1 MSRSI
6 VCAAF
11 MSLSL
16 AGSALAQNPPAAET
30 NKGALPQPVG
40 TTQVQEPAG
49 VTKTDNAASNAGNTA
64 PGVACQSESAEMTN
78 GKVQTC
84 AK

>member
-1 MSRSI
+1 MRRSI
-6 VCAAF
+6 ISAAF
-11 MSLSL
+11 ISL
-16 AGSALAQNPPAAET
+16 ALAGGALAQNVPAAET
-30 NKGALPQPVG
+30 NKGVLPQPVG

-49 VTKTDNAASNAGNTA
+49 VNKTDNAASNAGNTA
-64 PGVACQSESAEMTN
+64 PGVNCQSESAEMTN